1 MALEGHATG
10 DWVGWYDRAMAGET
24 EMHKLLKREACRWL
38 YRSGYTAIAAE
49 VKVHPLG
56 IIDAVG
62 TGMLGESKSHFHT
75 RRVVHQVCFVE
86 CKASRG
92 DFARDLSS
100 DGQLTLA
107 LMERA
112 ANSRRRGGKL
122 RGGRPH
128 NRKLR
133 QRVGLGKFDG
143 CLAQPFANLHYV
155 LTPAGLL
162 KEKEIPRRWGWL
174 TYGTGGIAIIRRAE
188 LQETEAG
195 ACVESAIARTL
206 TMDIHRADD
215 RAMTSVNRT
224 LMNQQAELAQRIRE
238 LRPVMIERGG

>member
-1 MALEGHATG
+1 
-10 DWVGWYDRAMAGET
+10 MAGET

-92 DFARDLSS
+92 DFSRDLSS

-112 ANSRRRGGKL
+112 ANSRRRKGKV
-122 RGGRPH
+122 H

-155 LTPAGLL
+155 LTPAGLI
-162 KEKEIPRRWGWL
+162 KEKEVPRRWGWL
-174 TYGTGGIAIIRRAE
+174 TYGPGGIAIIRRAE
-188 LQETEAG
+188 WQETDAG
-195 ACVESAIARTL
+195 PAVESAIARTL

-215 RAMTSVNRT
+215 RAMTSVNRV
-224 LMNQQAELAQRIRE
+224 LMNQQAELAQRIRG
-238 LRPVMIERGG
+238 LRPVMAEGAT